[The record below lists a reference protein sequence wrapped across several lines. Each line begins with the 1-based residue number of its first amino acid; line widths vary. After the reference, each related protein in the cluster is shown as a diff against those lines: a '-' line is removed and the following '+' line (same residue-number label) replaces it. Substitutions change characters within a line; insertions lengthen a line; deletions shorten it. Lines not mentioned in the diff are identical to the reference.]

1 MAAPPTRDGP
11 RVNEEIRIP
20 QVRLIDQDGEMQGV
34 LTVREAMQRAFA
46 VGLDLVE
53 ISPNADP
60 PVCKILDFGKFKYEQ
75 QKKRNEAKKKQKVIE
90 IKEIKVRPNID
101 ENDYQVKMRAMKS
114 FIEEGDKVK
123 VTLRFRGREMA
134 HQDIGVRV
142 LERIRAEM
150 DTDVQGGANAADG
163 KPPDG
168 DGAVAEVAAGRRVHP
183 RRGSAIRSS
192 HWTPGHISAA
202 HLANK
207 SQRPPHW
214 SSQSDISSSGDPRQK
229 QSFQVRWQRN
239 SSWDH
244 SACEWFD
251 TTPID
256 GEITS
261 AR

>member
-20 QVRLIDQDGEMQGV
+20 QVRLIDELGEMQGV
-34 LTVREAMQRAFA
+34 MTAREAMQRAFS

-75 QKKRNEAKKKQKVIE
+75 QKKKNEAKKKQKVIE

-114 FIEEGDKVK
+114 FIGEGDKVK

-134 HQDIGVRV
+134 HQDIGVRM

-150 DTDVQGGANAADG
+150 DLTTKVEQM
-163 KPPDG
+163 
-168 DGAVAEVAAGRRVHP
+168 P
-183 RRGSAIRSS
+183 RLENRQMVMVLS
-192 HWTPGHISAA
+192 
-202 HLANK
+202 
-207 SQRPPHW
+207 
-214 SSQSDISSSGDPRQK
+214 PR
-229 QSFQVRWQRN
+229 
-239 SSWDH
+239 
-244 SACEWFD
+244 
-251 TTPID
+251 
-256 GEITS
+256 
-261 AR
+261 